1 MSGQQ
6 YNIPLVKDTINREDI
21 QKLIEWLSTFP
32 HLTKGNLTKKFEEE
46 WSRWNGSKYSVFVNS
61 GSSANLLMVYALLT
75 AGRLKNKKAIVPAV
89 SWVTTVSPFIQL
101 GLDPIL
107 CDADKDNLG
116 LDVDHFEKLCKEN
129 DPAVVIIVHVLGQTG
144 NLSKI
149 LEICKK
155 YDVILLEDCCE
166 SHGTQYNN
174 KKVGTFG
181 TMGSF
186 SFYFGHHISTIEGGM
201 VVTDDQELYNIML
214 SIRSHGWS
222 RDLEATYAATLK
234 EKYHVD
240 DFKEKYVFYYPGF
253 NLRSTDLNA
262 FLGLEQLKKL
272 DDIVKKREAN
282 YKSYKEKLEKHYWVQ
297 KSDANLVSSFAFG
310 LIADDVAKVT
320 ALLEKNSIETRP
332 LVCGSMGEQPFWI
345 DRYGKQI
352 LPNASLIHSSGF
364 YVPCHQN
371 MTQEEIKK
379 ICDVLIAAI

>member
-1 MSGQQ
+1 ME
-6 YNIPLVKDTINREDI
+6 YNIPLVKDTISKEDI
-21 QKLIEWLSTFP
+21 QKLIEWLSTYP
-32 HLTKGNLTKKFEEE
+32 HLTKGELTKKFEEE
-46 WSRWNGSKYSVFVNS
+46 WSKWNGRKYSVFVNS
-61 GSSANLLMVYALLT
+61 GSSANLLMVYALLM
-75 AGRLKNKKAIVPAV
+75 AGRLKNKKAIVPAI
-89 SWVTTVSPFIQL
+89 SWVTTVSPFIQF
-101 GLDPIL
+101 GLEPVL

-116 LDVDHFEKLCKEN
+116 LDVEHFEKLCKEQN
-129 DPAVVIIVHVLGQTG
+129 PAVVIIVHVLGQTG

-166 SHGTQYNN
+166 SHGTQYDN

-181 TMGSF
+181 AMGSF

-201 VVTDDQELYNIML
+201 VVTDDPQLYDILL
-214 SIRSHGWS
+214 SLRSHGWS
-222 RDLEATYAATLK
+222 RDLDKTYAVTLK
-234 EKYHVD
+234 EKYHID

-282 YKSYKEKLEKHYWVQ
+282 YKTYKGKLEKHYWVQ
-297 KSDANLVSSFAFG
+297 TSPANFVSSFAFG
-310 LIADDVAKVT
+310 LISDNLSKIVAS
-320 ALLEKNSIETRP
+320 LEKNSIETRP
-332 LVCGSMGEQPFWI
+332 LICGSMGEQPFWI

-352 LPNASLIHSSGF
+352 LPIASLVHNKGF

-371 MTQEEIKK
+371 MTEEDINK
-379 ICDVLIAAI
+379 ICDILIAQT